1 MAKIYVF
8 AIGGTG
14 SRVLRAL
21 TMLLASG
28 VECEADTIVPIIIDP
43 DAAAGDV
50 TRTVELMK
58 RYGEIRS
65 KLDFVSRKKNMF
77 FKTDIQQTMPNFRL
91 PLSNT
96 ENITFADY
104 MGVNG
109 MSRENQAL
117 ANMLFS
123 QKNLASDMKVGF
135 KGNPNVGSVVLNQF
149 DDSGEFKNFSEKFT
163 DQDKIF
169 IISSIFGG
177 TGASGFPL
185 LLKTL
190 RTSDELVNQ
199 NYVRNAHIGAISVLP
214 YFQVK
219 QDENSQI
226 DSTTF
231 VSKAKSA
238 LDYYYRTISRNNAN
252 DRIDSLYYI
261 ADNIYSVYSNCEG
274 GVNQQNKA
282 HFMELISALAL
293 LDFASS
299 KKKDKTVHKEFGIE
313 TNSETGTDPR
323 EITFDNLGKI
333 SKPILR
339 KAMTQFLLFAKYL
352 DENNNFLAFPWSK
365 KHALDKAFFDS
376 DFIHTLKQVQ
386 KEYVLWLDDMASQK
400 QRAFKPFNLHKDKSR
415 VFDLL
420 KDKSPNKLL
429 TLDSNYN
436 LFNNRL
442 NRQGKSKSGEKEQQL
457 MELFYMTTQKLV
469 KEKFNIE

>member
-1 MAKIYVF
+1 MSKVYVF
-8 AIGGTG
+8 GIGGTG

-28 VECEADTIVPIIIDP
+28 MDCKADTIVPIIIDP

-50 TRTVELMK
+50 ERTVELMK
-58 RYGEIRS
+58 KYGDIRS
-65 KLDFVSRKKNMF
+65 KLDFDSKKANRF
-77 FKTDIQQTMPNFRL
+77 FKTDIQEIMPNFRL

-96 ENITFADY
+96 QDVDFSDY
-104 MGVNG
+104 MDVGG

-117 ANMLFS
+117 VNMLFS
-123 QKNLASDMKVGF
+123 QKNLASDMTVGF

-149 DDSGEFKNFSEKFT
+149 DDSVEFQNFANEFT

-190 RTSDELVNQ
+190 RTSEDIVNK
-199 NYVRNAHIGAISVLP
+199 NYVHHAHIGAITVLP

-226 DSTTF
+226 DSATF

-238 LDYYYRTISRNNAN
+238 LAYYERNISRNNA
-252 DRIDSLYYI
+252 IDTLYYV
-261 ADNIYSVYSNCEG
+261 ADDTRTTYENYEG
-274 GVNQQNKA
+274 GADQKNKA
-282 HFMELISALAL
+282 HFVEVISALAL
-293 LDFASS
+293 IDFANSGKPTSS
-299 KKKDKTVHKEFGIE
+299 IHKEYGIE
-313 TNSETGTDPR
+313 NDTK
-323 EITFDNLGKI
+323 EIIFDNLGKVT
-333 SKPILR
+333 KEKLR
-339 KAMTQFLLFAKYL
+339 KAMTQFNLFSKYIG
-352 DENNNFLAFPWSK
+352 ENKESSFLKQPWTK
-365 KHALDKAFFDS
+365 DRGFDKMFFES
-376 DFIHTLKQVQ
+376 DFIRNLGKIQE
-386 KEYVLWLDDMASQK
+386 EYLGWLDEMTTQ
-400 QRAFKPFNLHKDKSR
+400 QRAFTPFTLHKNAKK
-415 VFDLL
+415 VFDLVKGITTKRL
-420 KDKSPNKLL
+420 M

-442 NRQGKSKSGEKEQQL
+442 NGQGGESKTGNKEQQFV
-457 MELFYMTTQKLV
+457 ELFYTATQQLV